1 MTSPA
6 TSTKEQKT
14 FFKNPKSIISTLIPT
29 IVAGTTGLIV
39 FIDSISDGGAIA
51 PLAFGLV
58 NWAAILIAISL
69 LVGVLSVTGSHIRR
83 IVNRQPD
90 WVYSIVLLL
99 SMLIVIVIG
108 IVRIPPSGGTFLQP
122 NLAEEPIRRFFH
134 AVYEP
139 LTSSLL
145 ALLAFFSLST
155 VIRALQR
162 RSAEV
167 IVIVGVAVGILIMQ
181 LPPVAEQPYVTEAV
195 QWLSSYVALAGAR
208 GLLIGV
214 ALGTLVT
221 SMRVLLGFDQP
232 YLDN

>member
-1 MTSPA
+1 MSSSA
-6 TSTKEQKT
+6 SL
-14 FFKNPKSIISTLIPT
+14 FRDPKRFIATLI
-29 IVAGTTGLIV
+29 AGVTGFIV
-39 FIDSISDGGAIA
+39 FIDSIGAGGVIA
-51 PLAFGLV
+51 PIAAGLV
-58 NWAAILIAISL
+58 SWAAILVGLSL
-69 LVGVLSVTGSHIRR
+69 IIGLLSVAGSHI
-83 IVNRQPD
+83 NRVAQKQEE
-90 WVYSIVLLL
+90 WVYSLVLLL
-99 SMLIVIVIG
+99 SMLAVVIVG
-108 IVRIPPSGGTFLQP
+108 VFRIPPSGGSFLQP

-155 VIRALQR
+155 IIRAIQR

-167 IVIVGVAVGILIMQ
+167 LIIVSVALIVLIVR
-181 LPPVAEQPYVTEAV
+181 LPPVAEQPQVSQVV
-195 QWLSSYVALAGAR
+195 QWLNNYVALAGAR

-214 ALGTLVT
+214 AVGTLVA